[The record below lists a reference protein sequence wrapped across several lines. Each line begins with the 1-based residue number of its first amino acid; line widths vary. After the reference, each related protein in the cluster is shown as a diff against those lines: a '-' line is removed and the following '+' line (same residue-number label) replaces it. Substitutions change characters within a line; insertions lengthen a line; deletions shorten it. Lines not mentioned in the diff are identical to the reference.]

1 MLLSILLTIFNYVIC
16 FQNNNILLK
25 ELYRFGRKTNYR
37 FIPFIPP
44 INDNKSTKFINPIR
58 LFHQQMRIIQ
68 LINLLIQLDLFHHQT
83 IIIQLLLIQLNP
95 FYHHQY
101 YSQIHNK
108 FVCTY

>member
-58 LFHQQMRIIQ
+58 PFPPTDENNSTYQF
-68 LINLLIQLDLFHHQT
+68 INPIRPFPSPDDNNSTF
-83 IIIQLLLIQLNP
+83 INP
-95 FYHHQY
+95 IKPILPSSVLQ
-101 YSQIHNK
+101 SNS
-108 FVCTY
+108 